1 MRTASEV
8 AKQIILMAQ
17 TEDGLIDSLSPLK
30 LQKLLFYSQAWY
42 AANKDERLFEDD
54 IVAWKHGPVIEEVY
68 HEYKE
73 YGSQDLKQQAITMV
87 KKNAT
92 LAKELRP
99 VLEVYGNMSAYEL
112 VARTHKEEVWR
123 KNYQALNK
131 LMPFEQIKKAFKLQ
145 LAASV

>member
-1 MRTASEV
+1 MRTASDV
-8 AKQIILMAQ
+8 AKQIILLAQ
-17 TEDGLIDSLSPLK
+17 TEKGLVNELSPLK

-54 IVAWKHGPVIEEVY
+54 ILAWKHGPVIEDVY

-73 YGSQDLKQQAITMV
+73 YGSQDLKQIKVDA
-87 KKNAT
+87 KRNAS
-92 LAKELRP
+92 LAKDLRS

-131 LMPFEQIKKAFKLQ
+131 LMPFEEIKKTFKLQ
-145 LAASV
+145 LAANS

>member
-8 AKQIILMAQ
+8 AKQIILLAQ
-17 TEDGLIDSLSPLK
+17 TESGLVNSLSPLK

-54 IVAWKHGPVIEEVY
+54 IVAWKHGPVVEDVY

-73 YGSQDLKQQAITMV
+73 YGSQDLKQVEVGV
-87 KKNAT
+87 KKNT
-92 LAKELRP
+92 SLAKDLKP

-131 LMPFEQIKKAFKLQ
+131 LMPFEEIKRTFKLQ
-145 LAASV
+145 LAASS

>member
-8 AKQIILMAQ
+8 AKQIILLAQ
-17 TEDGLIDSLSPLK
+17 TETGLVNNLSPLK

-54 IVAWKHGPVIEEVY
+54 IVAWKHGPVIEDVY

-73 YGSQDLKQQAITMV
+73 YGSQDLKQIKVGA
-87 KKNAT
+87 KKNAS
-92 LAKELRP
+92 LAKDLKP

-131 LMPFEQIKKAFKLQ
+131 LMPFEEIKRTFKLQ
-145 LAASV
+145 LATSS